1 MTMQIT
7 SHISSAQGYIREH
20 WPAYILGY
28 GGGTLATLVII
39 WMSISQRWYSFIIIA
54 FALLALLAYLF
65 LASLWAAGFAFDI
78 RLLRDTLFVL
88 GKLQPADNLVY
99 ICLGRRHIPASFSR
113 RLTTGHIT
121 VLDTYNPQLAPGRP
135 LARARQQAQFVVDP
149 RLSWR
154 DGSTDLLPLPDASV
168 NIITVVHG
176 ASEYWQQGDQEQ
188 LFSEIFRILAP
199 GGQLLIAESV
209 RSPTSILTCGLSG
222 LRYHSAKYWETI
234 VMKAGFRLSNRT
246 IIKDLVTCWRFDK
259 PFPDEPEQLILE
271 F

>member
-1 MTMQIT
+1 MQIT
-7 SHISSAQGYIREH
+7 RHISNAQGYVREH
-20 WPAYILGY
+20 WPTYVFGY
-28 GGGTLATLVII
+28 GGGTVTTLAII
-39 WMSISQRWYSFIIIA
+39 WISVTQGWYSFIIIA
-54 FALLALLAYLF
+54 FALLVLLAYLF
-65 LASLWAAGFAFDI
+65 LASLWAAGYAYDI
-78 RLLRDTLFVL
+78 KLLRDTLFVL
-88 GKLQPADNLVY
+88 GELQTTDNLVH

-121 VLDTYNPQLAPGRP
+121 VLDTYNHQLTPGRP
-135 LARARQQAQFVVDP
+135 LARARQQAQFSADP

-154 DGSTDLLPLPDASV
+154 DGSTNLLPLPDASV
-168 NIITVVHG
+168 NYITIVHA

-222 LRYHSAKYWETI
+222 FRYHSAKYWESLF
-234 VMKAGFRLSNRT
+234 VKAGFRLSNRT
-246 IIKDLVTCWRFDK
+246 IIKDLVTCWRFDR
-259 PFPDEPEQLILE
+259 PLPDEPDQLILE